1 MARGR
6 STNHAGSINKGKSR
20 SQSKTRKLKCYH
32 CHKEGHYRKDCPER
46 KEKKKDKFT
55 MANDGVV
62 EDNSD
67 GVDILSIIIS
77 SSDGVWILDMG
88 CSHHMCPNR
97 DWFATY
103 RSFDGGK
110 VLMGN
115 DAACKVIG
123 IGSIQNRMHDGIL
136 SGFRWSYEN
145 NEGVIVVMK
154 GLKENSLYLLQDST
168 VEGAVAAAA
177 AASCSGVD
185 FDTTK
190 LWHMCLGH
198 MSERDM
204 DVLSKQSLL
213 GSKKA

>member
-1 MARGR
+1 MRAELMEESSPENKGKEQGDGLVARGR
-6 STNHAGSINKGKSR
+6 STNHAGSINKGKLR

-46 KEKKKDKFT
+46 KEKKKDIFK

-67 GVDILSIIIS
+67 GVDIISITIS

-110 VLMGN
+110 VVMGN
-115 DAACKVIG
+115 DAACKVIV
-123 IGSIQNRMHDGIL
+123 IDSIQIRMHDGIVRIL
-136 SGFRWSYEN
+136 TDVRH
-145 NEGVIVVMK
+145 
-154 GLKENSLYLLQDST
+154 
-168 VEGAVAAAA
+168 VA
-177 AASCSGVD
+177 
-185 FDTTK
+185 
-190 LWHMCLGH
+190 
-198 MSERDM
+198 E
-204 DVLSKQSLL
+204 LSKNLIFLGTFDSNGYSYRASGGVMRTMKMLL
-213 GSKKA
+213 L